1 MDGKEESL
9 WTDGNSLP
17 GLHSHH
23 VCNGEPPNE
32 AVNSLMAKNTSHS
45 NQENNSSCQFWC
57 WC

>member
-9 WTDGNSLP
+9 WTDGYSLL

-45 NQENNSSCQFWC
+45 NQENNSSCQF
-57 WC
+57 